1 MGICMQSKFVDKKKE
16 HSWGCSLPGSESKC
30 TYSKHK
36 LKTCHITTNVVSCM
50 DSQASKPACKVV
62 LHSQCTMQDGWMDG
76 WIVDRTQPIFIVFLS
91 HNQPGWWL
99 ASLDWNCW
107 LTPVLVMSMEP
118 GTPVSG
124 PVLTKSNPILKISSN
139 FWFNSQAHFG
149 PGSNFLR
156 NQFGVI

>member
-1 MGICMQSKFVDKKKE
+1 MQSKFVDKKKE

-76 WIVDRTQPIFIVFLS
+76 WVDGWMDGLWTGLSLFSLYSCPITS
-91 HNQPGWWL
+91 PGGGWL
-99 ASLDWNCW
+99 AW
-107 LTPVLVMSMEP
+107 T
-118 GTPVSG
+118 GTAG
-124 PVLTKSNPILKISSN
+124 
-139 FWFNSQAHFG
+139 
-149 PGSNFLR
+149 
-156 NQFGVI
+156 